1 MEESKVNKLLEVIEG
16 ISLNEWN
23 IAKEIIDREFSSQAR
38 KVQFIKQDNFI
49 KYLKSE
55 LIR

>member
-16 ISLNEWN
+16 ISLNEWTK
-23 IAKEIIDREFSSQAR
+23 AKEIIDREFSLQSR
-38 KVQFIKQDNFI
+38 KVQFIKQDNFD